1 MKYVKEVTYYVYL
14 NPVFVNFAVAGPF
27 DCLTLSVCLYDSQSD
42 PVLTV
47 VPGYDEARNSNIV
60 IKPRSSARQLVVSSS
75 SN

>member
-42 PVLTV
+42 PVCMSVCMTVSLTLSECLYV
-47 VPGYDEARNSNIV
+47 CLSDSVTLS
-60 IKPRSSARQLVVSSS
+60 
-75 SN
+75 